1 MSKSNKYRTNKIKQE
16 HTIIDDVLPLLEEV
30 AKLSVIK
37 SVIPGRINQRGGS
50 GMPAHL
56 KLKYDTPSGIKI
68 LAKNSS
74 SIQEVFVVTDN
85 SDKAIKLMKKNE
97 LVK

>member
-1 MSKSNKYRTNKIKQE
+1 MAKDNKYRTNKIKQE
-16 HTIIDDVLPLLEEV
+16 HTIIEDVLPLLQ
-30 AKLSVIK
+30 KLSQLSIIQ
-37 SVIPGRINQRGGS
+37 SIIPGRINQRGGS

-74 SIQEVFVVTDN
+74 SVQEVFVVTDD
-85 SDKAIKLMKKNE
+85 SEQAIQLMKQNE